1 MLSGCYTAAVVC
13 AQLGVVKPVLKRCI
27 LDSQELY
34 HPAHAETLNYAN
46 IWVRNFSWLRL
57 EGRHGGGIAEQ
68 ENEMV

>member
-1 MLSGCYTAAVVC
+1 MLLGSYAATVVC
-13 AQLGVVKPVLKRCI
+13 AQLGVVKPVLKRRI

-34 HPAHAETLNYAN
+34 YPADAETLNHAN